1 MFMKQ
6 LSCAIQS
13 ILLLHVLRVS
23 AAADTDSVFDVP
35 NGDDE
40 QGIQSRS
47 PSCKNNYEWAYSK
60 NPALTCA
67 GVQLIE
73 SRRIQLC
80 GDHEEVQINCPLSC
94 GRCCE
99 DDPSYRIKLFS
110 PNGFEFKSCEWLGTS
125 IRSKLEW
132 WCDTRNNGQFVRNA
146 CPKKCNTC
154 SSYISSS
161 PVSTPSFQPS
171 LTPSTLPTDTLTPSM
186 HPSRARSSVPS
197 KIRSS
202 GPTSTPTMTKSVEP
216 SSQPTDKDS
225 NIPTSNPSEVPTTAP
240 SNQPSLKASSSPSS
254 APSSS
259 PSALPSTAPSSKPSN
274 SPTSSPSVSPSETPS
289 SKPTKIPTLYPTLPP
304 TPAPTQNPTPSP
316 TEYKP
321 NLIMILTDEH
331 NFRTLSCYRDYLV
344 SKVGR
349 KSTDV
354 WGDATRLDTPNIDT
368 LASEGAMYTN
378 FYTVAP
384 LCTPSRASFMTGMY
398 PAFTGDSALN
408 HGAMDSNMKTFAEVL
423 QEERGYRTGYF
434 GKWHLDGEPS
444 PGWGDNGRQ
453 FGFEENKYRFN
464 RGHFKWIDEVEG
476 NMAGYSIE
484 DEWRFEGRESKH
496 FTTDFL
502 VDRGIEFIQR
512 SVNKKEPFAMVLS
525 IPDPHGPNDNRNYY
539 RDMFNDRHFEI
550 PQTAKK
556 NMKFNPAAPGW
567 NYFDLEE
574 VPLDE
579 VDNFVTEYEN
589 KERWQKVMRQ
599 YYGMVKCIDDNLGK
613 LMRAIKDEGID
624 DDTIIVFTS
633 DHGDLLMEHGKVN
646 KGKPYE
652 TSAGIPFLVRFPGTI
667 PAAKVI
673 ETAHSSVDFAPT
685 ILSLMGVPVNDTG
698 VDFQGADGSEE
709 LLSDPS
715 QTILTNMKY
724 EEKIIFSIDSGKSPV
739 WAMAQMGWYK
749 FIVSKNGAPYLFDLL
764 HDPDEMYN
772 YADSYLYTDIKNK
785 LRDSLTMALFEF
797 DFPIAWYSDNI
808 YFDIPAC
815 YDKRDILPLVG
826 DTISRC
832 SDVGTKID
840 FSRCKDQQNIRVHCG
855 ESCHACCK
863 DTVGRM
869 IVKEKV
875 YNSCLELEADDACT
889 WGKVKTFCPVTC
901 NQCEEA

>member
-1 MFMKQ
+1 MLIIR
-6 LSCAIQS
+6 LSRTLQC
-13 ILLLHVLRVS
+13 ILLLHTLHAYYATADNVIFDLRDGNAEEEGQTSENS
-23 AAADTDSVFDVP
+23 A
-35 NGDDE
+35 
-40 QGIQSRS
+40 
-47 PSCKNNYEWAYSK
+47 SCVNNYKWLYSK
-60 NPALTCA
+60 DGTLSCTS
-67 GVQLIE
+67 VQFIE
-73 SRRIQLC
+73 SRRVHLC
-80 GDHEEVQINCPLSC
+80 QNIEEVQINCPLSC

-99 DDPSYRIKLFS
+99 DDPSYRLRIRSLV
-110 PNGFEFKSCEWLGTS
+110 PNSNSSTSTSTSTSTSIFIGELKTCEWLGTS
-125 IRSKLEW
+125 IRSKPEW
-132 WCDTRNNGQFVRNA
+132 WCDTRNNGLFVRDA
-146 CPKKCNTC
+146 CPKSCNKCN
-154 SSYISSS
+154 SYVSLS
-161 PVSTPSFQPS
+161 PP
-171 LTPSTLPTDTLTPSM
+171 
-186 HPSRARSSVPS
+186 A
-197 KIRSS
+197 
-202 GPTSTPTMTKSVEP
+202 
-216 SSQPTDKDS
+216 
-225 NIPTSNPSEVPTTAP
+225 
-240 SNQPSLKASSSPSS
+240 
-254 APSSS
+254 
-259 PSALPSTAPSSKPSN
+259 ALPSLQPSPPPPYPSQP
-274 SPTSSPSVSPSETPS
+274 PTSSPTQ
-289 SKPTKIPTLYPTLPP
+289 IPTS
-304 TPAPTQNPTPSP
+304 SP
-316 TEYKP
+316 TEHNP
-321 NLIMILTDEH
+321 NLVMILTDEH
-331 NFRTLSCYRDYLV
+331 NFRTISCYRDYLV
-344 SKVGR
+344 SKLGR
-349 KSTDV
+349 ESIDV
-354 WGDATRLDTPNIDT
+354 WGDATRLHTPHIDT
-368 LASEGAMYTN
+368 LAAEGAMYTN

-408 HGAMDSNMKTFAEVL
+408 HGAMDPNMKTFANVL
-423 QEERGYRTGYF
+423 QERGYHTGYF
-434 GKWHLDGEPS
+434 GKWHLDGKHA
-444 PGWGDNGRQ
+444 PGWGDNNSYNDNDNDNDRT
-453 FGFEENKYRFN
+453 FGFDENKYRFN

>member
-1 MFMKQ
+1 M
-6 LSCAIQS
+6 
-13 ILLLHVLRVS
+13 
-23 AAADTDSVFDVP
+23 
-35 NGDDE
+35 
-40 QGIQSRS
+40 
-47 PSCKNNYEWAYSK
+47 SK
-60 NPALTCA
+60 
-67 GVQLIE
+67 
-73 SRRIQLC
+73 
-80 GDHEEVQINCPLSC
+80 
-94 GRCCE
+94 
-99 DDPSYRIKLFS
+99 
-110 PNGFEFKSCEWLGTS
+110 
-125 IRSKLEW
+125 
-132 WCDTRNNGQFVRNA
+132 
-146 CPKKCNTC
+146 
-154 SSYISSS
+154 SSS
-161 PVSTPSFQPS
+161 PTRNSVPTLSLSAPPSSP
-171 LTPSTLPTDTLTPSM
+171 PSM
-186 HPSRARSSVPS
+186 
-197 KIRSS
+197 K
-202 GPTSTPTMTKSVEP
+202 PTKPPTPYP
-216 SSQPTDKDS
+216 SQP
-225 NIPTSNPSEVPTTAP
+225 
-240 SNQPSLKASSSPSS
+240 
-254 APSSS
+254 
-259 PSALPSTAPSSKPSN
+259 
-274 SPTSSPSVSPSETPS
+274 PTSSPTQ
-289 SKPTKIPTLYPTLPP
+289 IPTS
-304 TPAPTQNPTPSP
+304 SP
-316 TEYKP
+316 TEHNP
-321 NLIMILTDEH
+321 NLVMILTDEH
-331 NFRTLSCYRDYLV
+331 NFRTISCYRDYLV
-344 SKVGR
+344 SKLGR
-349 KSTDV
+349 ESIDV
-354 WGDATRLDTPNIDT
+354 WGDATRLHTPHIDT
-368 LASEGAMYTN
+368 LAAEGAMYTN

-398 PAFTGDSALN
+398 PAFTGGSALN
-408 HGAMDSNMKTFAEVL
+408 HGAMDPNMKTFANVL
-423 QEERGYRTGYF
+423 QERGYYTGYF
-434 GKWHLDGEPS
+434 GKWHLDGKHA
-444 PGWGDNGRQ
+444 PGWGDNNSDNDNDNGRT
-453 FGFEENKYRFN
+453 FGFDENKYRFN

-502 VDRGIEFIQR
+502 VDRGIEFMQR

-589 KERWQKVMRQ
+589 KERWQKLMRQ

-613 LMRAIKDEGID
+613 LMRAIKDVGID

-749 FIVSKNGAPYLFDLL
+749 FIVSKGGAPYLFDLL
-764 HDPDEMYN
+764 RDPDEMYN

-815 YDKRDILPLVG
+815 YDKRDILPLIG
-826 DTISRC
+826 DTIARC

-875 YNSCLELEADDACT
+875 YNSCVELKADDACT